1 MPSRLLPALAVLCLT
16 LWVLPA
22 HAASCKA
29 SWYGYE
35 SGNRTASGA
44 RFHPEGLTAAHRT
57 LPFGTRLR
65 VTWMRR
71 SVVVIV
77 TDRGPAKWT
86 GRCLDL
92 SKGAAASLGMIR
104 AGVGTVTF
112 TVLAK
117 KNPAAA
123 LGRRRLP

>member
-16 LWVLPA
+16 LWALPA
-22 HAASCKA
+22 HASSCKA
-29 SWYGYE
+29 SWYGTE

-44 RFHPEGLTAAHRT
+44 PFHPNELTAAHRS

-65 VTWMRR
+65 VSWMHR
-71 SVVVIV
+71 SVVVTV

-92 SKGAAASLGMIR
+92 SRGAAAHLGMIR
-104 AGVGTVTF
+104 AGVAHVTF
-112 TVLAK
+112 KVL
-117 KNPAAA
+117 
-123 LGRRRLP
+123 R